1 MWFRR
6 IRLRRVFI
14 LFSVLVVMAVPNGKW
29 CLYQVGA
36 LRAMY
41 VWFVGGMFV
50 LGWRK
55 LWEDWRVASPIMLL
69 TFLVCMV
76 MGDVY
81 TNGLS
86 FYKESSWLFDVLSS
100 RRLFL
105 LWVGRLL
112 LGFGGIVSVLRLV
125 YLMKDLLSK
134 VDLVLMI
141 GRNTL
146 GIYVFHVFA
155 LRYLNLP
162 KMSLIVAFIVSC
174 VFLLICA
181 CMTTLVSKWPI
192 GGFLLF
198 GRWIKT

>member
-146 GIYVFHVFA
+146 GIYPCVCVKILKSA
-155 LRYLNLP
+155 QD
-162 KMSLIVAFIVSC
+162 VADCC
-174 VFLLICA
+174 VYSFVRILAYMCLHDDIIEA
-181 CMTTLVSKWPI
+181 AKKYGDFSAEI
-192 GGFLLF
+192 
-198 GRWIKT
+198 